1 MTLLIPKDRPF
12 KDKVLAPLT
21 KTLVAGLR
29 ETDQVQQSL

>member
-1 MTLLIPKDRPF
+1 MTLLIPKDRAL

-21 KTLVAGLR
+21 KIVAGLQ

>member
-1 MTLLIPKDRPF
+1 MTLLIPKDCAF

-21 KTLVAGLR
+21 KTLVAGLQ